1 MQSVYNLYAI
11 CMQSVCNLYAIC
23 MQSVCNLYTI
33 CMQSVCNL
41 YIIFMES
48 LWNLL
53 EKESAEKQGGSHE
66 GGRAANSTFDYAL
79 EYERNNNKK
88 INNNN

>member
-1 MQSVYNLYAI
+1 MESLWNLYGI
-11 CMQSVCNLYAIC
+11 FMESLWNLYG
-23 MQSVCNLYTI
+23 
-33 CMQSVCNL
+33 
-41 YIIFMES
+41 IFMES

-88 INNNN
+88 INNNKK